1 MKKGTRKGLSCL
13 LALIMVFAMSMPAYV
28 KAAPA
33 NEEVK
38 ITILG
43 TSDMHGNLTSY
54 VYEAGKDYENSGFA
68 RTATLVKETRSENP
82 NTLVIDN
89 GDTIQGTIMTDDLYN
104 ADLSKPN
111 PVMDMM
117 NYMGYDSMTLGNHEF
132 NFGVSLIKKLQK
144 EANFPLLSANIYN
157 KGTSENFVTP
167 YIVKEFEGVKV
178 GVLGLTV
185 PSIPSWDA
193 NKEGIKDLEFKH
205 MADEAEKYVKILK
218 EEEKVD
224 VIVATAHAGLR
235 SRHEE
240 DGGDA
245 AQLVAERCPEIDVFL
260 IGHDHMTVNE
270 NINGVLVAAPYKD
283 REVVRFDITVKA
295 NGTAYEVVDKKTTIL
310 KLEGYAA
317 DEGATQVAAPYDKET
332 RVFLENT
339 IGVATEDFHPAS
351 EVQGIPEAQVRDTGL
366 IDLINQVQLEV
377 TGADVAAA
385 ALFKPTANLPKGDLN
400 FANVFDIYQYANTLV
415 GIEVTGK
422 ELKNYMEWSVA
433 YYNTFK
439 PGDLTIS
446 FNPNIRGYGYDMFQ
460 GVDYTVDIS
469 QPVGSRIKDV
479 IYKGE
484 PLADDTVLKLAI
496 NDYRYSGIGPSGEK
510 VISGTPYFTSDPKAL
525 RTYVKEHIEK
535 EKTITPV
542 ADNNWKVVG
551 TDWNLELRKIAVEA
565 INNGTLTLPTSADGR
580 TVNVSAITE
589 LDLINAGLHPTY
601 TDFMTIIHT
610 NDTHTRI
617 EESANDGMGFAKVA
631 DKVNQV
637 RTRYGKDHVLLLDG
651 GDTLHG
657 LPLITSTKGEA
668 MTKVMNALGY
678 DAMTAGNH
686 DFNYGYERLLAL
698 DELLEFPVLSA
709 NVKKGQ
715 DNVLTPY
722 IIKEVSG
729 KKVAIFGLSTP
740 DTMIMTHP
748 KNVEGLTF
756 EDPSQVAQKM
766 VDELK
771 GQADIIIAICHLGLD
786 SNSSITSEKVAENVK
801 GIDIIVD
808 GHSHTALPEGKV
820 VNDTLIVQTGEY
832 TKNLGQVNILIKADG
847 TFDKVPMHLTKADS
861 ASLIPDKA
869 VTELIKEL
877 KTHFDVVT
885 EEVVGTTPVRLEG
898 ERECVRTGETNLGNL
913 ITNALLEAT
922 GADVALTN
930 GGGIRAS
937 IDAGDITKKEVI
949 TVLPFGNYGVMI
961 EATGEELKA
970 ALEVGTT
977 KYPEAH
983 GAFSHV
989 AGMSYTFDPARPVG
1003 SRVEAI
1009 LVGGKPIDLNKTYKL
1024 ATNDFIAAGGD
1035 GYAM

>member
-1 MKKGTRKGLSCL
+1 
-13 LALIMVFAMSMPAYV
+13 
-28 KAAPA
+28 
-33 NEEVK
+33 
-38 ITILG
+38 
-43 TSDMHGNLTSY
+43 
-54 VYEAGKDYENSGFA
+54 
-68 RTATLVKETRSENP
+68 
-82 NTLVIDN
+82 
-89 GDTIQGTIMTDDLYN
+89 
-104 ADLSKPN
+104 
-111 PVMDMM
+111 DMM

-332 RVFLENT
+332 RAFLENT

-668 MTKVMNALGY
+668 
-678 DAMTAGNH
+678 
-686 DFNYGYERLLAL
+686 
-698 DELLEFPVLSA
+698 
-709 NVKKGQ
+709 
-715 DNVLTPY
+715 
-722 IIKEVSG
+722 
-729 KKVAIFGLSTP
+729 
-740 DTMIMTHP
+740 
-748 KNVEGLTF
+748 
-756 EDPSQVAQKM
+756 
-766 VDELK
+766 
-771 GQADIIIAICHLGLD
+771 
-786 SNSSITSEKVAENVK
+786 
-801 GIDIIVD
+801 
-808 GHSHTALPEGKV
+808 
-820 VNDTLIVQTGEY
+820 
-832 TKNLGQVNILIKADG
+832 
-847 TFDKVPMHLTKADS
+847 
-861 ASLIPDKA
+861 
-869 VTELIKEL
+869 
-877 KTHFDVVT
+877 
-885 EEVVGTTPVRLEG
+885 
-898 ERECVRTGETNLGNL
+898 
-913 ITNALLEAT
+913 
-922 GADVALTN
+922 
-930 GGGIRAS
+930 
-937 IDAGDITKKEVI
+937 
-949 TVLPFGNYGVMI
+949 
-961 EATGEELKA
+961 
-970 ALEVGTT
+970 
-977 KYPEAH
+977 
-983 GAFSHV
+983 
-989 AGMSYTFDPARPVG
+989 
-1003 SRVEAI
+1003 
-1009 LVGGKPIDLNKTYKL
+1009 
-1024 ATNDFIAAGGD
+1024 
-1035 GYAM
+1035 